1 MIFEQHT
8 PSGIL
13 SEFIENIVFYEGYST
28 QHLVDKL
35 LPDGSINLLM
45 DMSNKP
51 SKLYYDLELKKSTDY
66 TGSFISGQHKG
77 YMLIEANHSAMMV
90 TRFKPGGAY
99 PFFDFPISNLN
110 DSVKQL
116 EPIWGEQVEITRKK
130 IMTEKDV
137 RKKFEIAEDF
147 YLLRIKRD
155 FKRDESFEKVLD
167 HLYSNPQNSS
177 IKELAE
183 LMQVSQKHLIS
194 LFDKRVGLKPKN
206 LARIFRFQKA
216 IQKLEHQEKI
226 DWIDMAHECGY
237 YDQSHFIRDFLE
249 FSGINPSDYP
259 HLKGEYMNY
268 IPLALR

>member
-8 PSGIL
+8 PTGLL
-13 SEFIENIVFYEGYST
+13 SEFIENIVFYDGYSA

-51 SKLYYDLELKKSTDY
+51 SKLYHDIELKKCTDFN
-66 TGSFISGQHKG
+66 GSFISGQHKAFI
-77 YMLIEANHSAMMV
+77 LIEANHSSMMV

-99 PFFDFPISNLN
+99 PFFDFPISKLN
-110 DSVKQL
+110 DTVKQL
-116 EPIWGEQVEITRKK
+116 EPIWGDKVEKIRKA
-130 IMTEKDV
+130 ILIEKEIK
-137 RKKFEIAEDF
+137 KKFELVEEF
-147 YLLRIKRD
+147 YLSQLNKNI
-155 FKRDESFEKVLD
+155 KRDESFEKVLY
-167 HLYSNPQNSS
+167 HLSENPQQSS

-183 LMQVSQKHLIS
+183 IMQVSQKHLIT
-194 LFDKRVGLKPKN
+194 LFDKRVGLKPKY
-206 LARIFRFQKA
+206 LARIYRFQKA
-216 IQKLEHQEKI
+216 IKKLEHQDKI
-226 DWIDMAHECGY
+226 DWIDLAHECGY

-268 IPLALR
+268 IPLGTR

>member
-1 MIFEQHT
+1 MVFEQHI
-8 PSGIL
+8 PKGIL
-13 SEFIENIVFYEGYST
+13 SEFIENIVFYDGYSA

-51 SKLYYDLELKKSTDY
+51 SKLFFDLELKKSTDF

-77 YMLIEANHSAMMV
+77 FMLIEANHSSMLV

-99 PFFDFPISNLN
+99 PFFNFPISELN

-116 EPIWGEQVEITRKK
+116 EPICGDKIEQARKAIIAEKEIS
-130 IMTEKDV
+130 
-137 RKKFEIAEDF
+137 KKFELVEEF
-147 YLLRIKRD
+147 YLKQLRKD
-155 FKRDESFEKVLD
+155 HKRDESFEKVLS
-167 HLYSNPQNSS
+167 HLYSNPQDSS

-194 LFDKRVGLKPKN
+194 LFDKRVGLKPKY

-226 DWIDMAHECGY
+226 DWIDLAHECGY

-259 HLKGEYMNY
+259 NLKGEYMNY
-268 IPLALR
+268 IPLETR